1 MYDILK
7 YKMKTVKATKMTS
20 TKTAKKLEFLAYA
33 AEKFGA
39 SGTYSRSDMMRHI
52 EKSDDRFSVS
62 DYAWVFRPAYRALQL
77 GRGFYELPT
86 AYMKESK
93 KVSAQPKAIPDRA
106 VAAKRGDGAKPGTL
120 DATSTAAMATMT
132 AATVVPFPPQPKPAA
147 VVFDPNVE
155 SQYDLAKVP
164 VRDPLYVPFGDF
176 RDVEV
181 IIKSNN
187 FFPVFVVGMSGNGKT
202 FMIEQAASRAQRP
215 LIRIQMTRETDEDD
229 LIGGFRLVNGETK
242 FIKGPAIRAMEQGA
256 LLLIDEADRSDPGKV
271 MCLQGILEGKPYYIK
286 KTGEL
291 ITPATGFNIIATA
304 NTKGR
309 GSDDGRYV
317 AAGILDD
324 AWLER
329 FPITIEQMF
338 PDSKIETRILNGYLC
353 ANRDCSDADRDFVT
367 HLILWAGIIR
377 KSFDE
382 QAVDDIISTRRL
394 VHIINTYIM
403 FGDRM
408 KSIKLCISR
417 FDTEIKN
424 TFLELYT
431 KVDPTLV
438 PPTPVPSPDGMGP
451 QSIDAAIP
459 VAPITI

>member
-33 AEKFGA
+33 AEKFGV

-52 EKSDDRFSVS
+52 KLAGSTFKKSDYR
-62 DYAWVFRPAYRALQL
+62 WVFRAAYRTAERATYQ
-77 GRGFYELPT
+77 LPT
-86 AYMKESK
+86 TYT
-93 KVSAQPKAIPDRA
+93 PKNDTRA
-106 VAAKRGDGAKPGTL
+106 ARSSVKPKLPAAPKTSTEVAPN
-120 DATSTAAMATMT
+120 TAAMATMA

-202 FMIEQAASRAQRP
+202 FMIEQAASRAKRP

-291 ITPATGFNIIATA
+291 ITPMTGFNIIATA

-438 PPTPVPSPDGMGP
+438 PPTPEPSPDGMGP

>member
-1 MYDILK
+1 MLMYDIFK
-7 YKMKTVKATKMTS
+7 HNMKTVKATKMVS
-20 TKTAKKLEFLAYA
+20 TKTTKKLEFLDYA
-33 AEKFGA
+33 VEKFGVR
-39 SGTYSRSDMMRHI
+39 GTYSRSDMMHHI
-52 EKSDDRFSVS
+52 ENSDDRFRTS
-62 DYAWVFRPAYRALQL
+62 DYMWIFRPAYRAIQL
-77 GRGFYELPT
+77 GRGFYKLPT
-86 AYMKESK
+86 EYSKESK
-93 KVSAQPKAIPDRA
+93 KKVSVRSKANADRA
-106 VAAKRGDGAKPGTL
+106 VAAKSVKS
-120 DATSTAAMATMT
+120 DATSTVAMATT
-132 AATVVPFPPQPKPAA
+132 AASAVVPFPSQSKPAA

-202 FMIEQAASRAQRP
+202 FMVEQAASRAKRP

-229 LIGGFRLVNGETK
+229 LIGGFRLINGETK

-291 ITPATGFNIIATA
+291 ITPTTGFNIIATA

-324 AWLER
+324 SWLER

-338 PDSKIETRILNGYLC
+338 PSAAIETRILNGYLC

-367 HLILWAGIIR
+367 HLILWAAIIR

-417 FDTEIKN
+417 FDAEIKN

-451 QSIDAAIP
+451 QSIDATIP
-459 VAPITI
+459 VAPINI

>member
-52 EKSDDRFSVS
+52 EKSDDRFKWS
-62 DYAWVFRPAYRALQL
+62 DCEWVFRPVYRALQL

-86 AYMKESK
+86 TYMKQSK
-93 KVSAQPKAIPDRA
+93 KVSVQPKANPDRA

-120 DATSTAAMATMT
+120 DATGTVAMATMT

-164 VRDPLYVPFGDF
+164 ARDPLYVPFGDF
-176 RDVEV
+176 RDVEI

-202 FMIEQAASRAQRP
+202 FMIEQAASRAKRP

-291 ITPATGFNIIATA
+291 ITPTTGFNIIATA

-338 PDSKIETRILNGYLC
+338 PSSAIETRILNGYLC

-367 HLILWAGIIR
+367 HLIAWSTIIR

-438 PPTPVPSPDGMGP
+438 PPTPEPSPDGMGP